1 MKIREFVQQR
11 WWRNLIGYLYSWG
24 ASIVMIGALMKLE
37 HFKLSSYF
45 LIAGLGTEAVI
56 FFFSAFEPLPEDW
69 EWDRVYPELADKK
82 AKIGKKF
89 VHPSVGATPTQ
100 RFDEMLAKAEISPEL
115 FTRLG
120 NGMQKLAESS
130 NKMSEISHAHI
141 ETQQFSQS
149 VKKASENLNSFGDA
163 YKHSTEELNRSASTL
178 TQSYT
183 KTAELISKL
192 NTSGSDHT
200 GQLEKMNKNLGA
212 LNSVYELQLRGEDAH
227 LKTSKAVHEGL
238 DHIMKNLQASFETT
252 KQYRNEVEKMNK
264 NLGALNSVYELQL
277 KGEDAHLKSAK
288 AAHDGLDLM
297 MNNLQA
303 SVQNTKQYRDE
314 VEKLGKKLSAL
325 NKVYGNMLT
334 AMNVK
339 ENV

>member
-11 WWRNLIGYLYSWG
+11 WWRNYMGYLYSWG

-37 HFKLSSYF
+37 HFPLSSYF
-45 LIAGLGTEAVI
+45 LIGGLGTEAII
-56 FFFSAFEPLPEDW
+56 FFFAAFEPLPEAW
-69 EWDRVYPELADKK
+69 EWDRVYPELADKPTK
-82 AKIGKKF
+82 VEKKL
-89 VHPSVGATPTQ
+89 VRTALSGTPTQ

-115 FTRLG
+115 FTKLG

-141 ETQQFSQS
+141 ETQQYMHSI
-149 VKKASENLNSFGDA
+149 KKASDNLNSFGDA
-163 YKHSTEELNRSASTL
+163 YKHSTEELNRSTSTL

-192 NTSGSDHT
+192 STTSHGYT
-200 GQLEKMNKNLGA
+200 NQLEKMNKNLGA

-227 LKTSKAVHEGL
+227 LKTSKAVYKDL
-238 DHIMKNLQASFETT
+238 DAMIDNLQAT
-252 KQYRNEVEKMNK
+252 
-264 NLGALNSVYELQL
+264 
-277 KGEDAHLKSAK
+277 
-288 AAHDGLDLM
+288 
-297 MNNLQA
+297 
-303 SVQNTKQYRDE
+303 VQNTKQYRDE

-339 ENV
+339 